1 MEYPTITVIEGPDGQ
16 PLYRVEALGMAC
28 QHHQPWQAEA
38 MFQQLAVARGIQLP
52 PDWYREQLGFRSRP
66 V

>member
-16 PLYRVEALGMAC
+16 RQYRVEALGYSVT
-28 QHHQPWQAEA
+28 HPQPWQAEA

-66 V
+66 A